1 MIEKYHLGFCDT
13 AQRAT
18 SARSTHVTNTN
29 MAANLAQK
37 HRKKMTISTTLDV
50 LTAAVVL
57 TLRANK
63 YIRSR
68 LNDVLVTGFDQ

>member
-1 MIEKYHLGFCDT
+1 
-13 AQRAT
+13 
-18 SARSTHVTNTN
+18 

-37 HRKKMTISTTLDV
+37 HRKKMTISTSLDV